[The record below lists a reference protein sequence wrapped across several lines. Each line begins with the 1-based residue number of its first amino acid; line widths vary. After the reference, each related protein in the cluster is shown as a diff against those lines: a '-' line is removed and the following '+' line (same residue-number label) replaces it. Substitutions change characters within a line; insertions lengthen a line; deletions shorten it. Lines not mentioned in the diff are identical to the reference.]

1 MNSVVISTAGRPDE
15 LSQARAS
22 AVQQA
27 LGYEVIPRNKR
38 SVAALMATY
47 ESDVLIAGKER
58 YELYRRSMC
67 EPFFFHPDTAA
78 FRLKRLMKGETDPL
92 VEAGQLTPG
101 NSFLDCTLGLAT
113 DSIVASFAVGVS
125 GEVKGIEADRDVA
138 FITAAGLAQFEPKFQ
153 ELQDSMR
160 RISVIQDSAMT
171 VLSRLPDQSWDVVY
185 LDPMFSQTISESTS
199 FAPLKQAGV
208 QGSLTE
214 EWVSEAIR
222 VAGKRVV
229 VKAHFSDAVF
239 ERFGFTR
246 INRPNTKFHFGY
258 IEK

>member
-1 MNSVVISTAGRPDE
+1 MNRVVISTAGRPDV
-15 LSQARAS
+15 LSQSRAT
-22 AVQQA
+22 AAKQA

-38 SVAALMATY
+38 SVETLMATY

-58 YELYRRSMC
+58 YELYRRSMS

-78 FRLKRLMKGETDPL
+78 FRLKRLMKGEKDPL
-92 VEAGQLTPG
+92 VEACQLSPG

-125 GEVKGIEADRDVA
+125 GEVKGIEADPDVA

-160 RISVIQDSAMT
+160 RISVLQGSAIS
-171 VLSRLPDQSWDVVY
+171 VLSKLPDHSWDVIY
-185 LDPMFSQTISESTS
+185 LDPMFTHTIVESTS

-208 QGSLTE
+208 QGGLTE
-214 EWVSEAIR
+214 EWITEAIR
-222 VAGKRVV
+222 VASRRVV
-229 VKAHFSDAVF
+229 VKAHFRDRVF
-239 ERFGFTR
+239 EKFDFTR

>member
-1 MNSVVISTAGRPDE
+1 MNRVVISTAGRPDAF
-15 LSQARAS
+15 SQARAS
-22 AVQQA
+22 AAKQA
-27 LGYEVIPRNKR
+27 LGYEVIPRSKR
-38 SVAALMATY
+38 SVEALMATY

-92 VEAGQLTPG
+92 IEACQLAPG

-113 DSIVASFAVGVS
+113 DCIVASFAVGVS
-125 GEVKGIEADRDVA
+125 GEVKGIEADPDVA

-160 RISVIQDSAMT
+160 RISVMQGTAIS
-171 VLSRLPDQSWDVVY
+171 VLSKIPDHSWDVVY
-185 LDPMFSQTISESTS
+185 VDPMFTQTIAESTS
-199 FAPLKQAGV
+199 FAPLKQVGV
-208 QGSLTE
+208 QGGLTE
-214 EWVSEAIR
+214 DWVAEAIR

-229 VKAHFSDAVF
+229 VKAHFKDTVF
-239 ERFGFTR
+239 EQFDFTR
-246 INRPNTKFHFGY
+246 IKRPNTKFHFGY